1 MKNTNKLF
9 GFLALVIITGIFITG
24 CAGFVFVPGSN
35 VITIRTEYNLSS
47 VRLGGTLRFSAS
59 RGVIWTVSS
68 TSDGTGPVTAG
79 TVITE
84 SGVLTVSVYET
95 AIIIYVIATSAESG
109 ESVYKQ
115 IRISAVTGVTVSPP
129 NQSVARGRT
138 RQFNASVTGTN
149 NPDNAVTWEVSS
161 NAAGNG
167 AVTSGTRI
175 DGNGLLT
182 VAANETLSVLYV
194 RATSIVDP
202 SKSGSVSVN
211 VVIPTITS
219 ITVNPSNQSITRG
232 RTLQFSA
239 SVMGTYDPDST
250 VTWRVSSNTAGTG
263 TVTAGTTISAN
274 GLLTVSANETLTT
287 LYVIATSAVDPSKSG
302 SVPVSVVI
310 PTVTGVAV
318 SPSNQQV
325 TSGGTLQFSTSVM
338 GNYNPDSTVT
348 WRVSS
353 NAAGTGAV
361 APGTT
366 INANGLLTVAANET
380 AATLYIFATSVA
392 DTSKF
397 GSVSVSVI
405 IPTVTGVTV
414 SPSNQSITRGRTLQF
429 NASVTGTNNPNNT
442 VIWRVSSNAAG
453 TGAVTQGTSINAGG
467 LLTVAASETATT
479 LYVIATSVADT
490 SKSGSASV
498 SVIIPTVTGV
508 SVSPSNQSI
517 TRGSTLQFNASV
529 TGTNNPDNSVTWR
542 VSSNAAGTGAVTSGT
557 SINANGLLTV
567 AANETATTLYVI
579 AISVA
584 DTSKSG
590 SASVSVI
597 IPTVTGVSVSPSGQ
611 SLERGKTL
619 QFNASVTGNNNPDNS
634 VTWRVSSNA
643 AGTGAVTSGTSIN
656 ANGLLTVAANE
667 TATTLYVMATSV
679 ADSSKSG
686 SSAVTI
692 TRNASENQNDQGQ
705 NQNNQGQNQNSQG
718 QNQNSQG
725 QNQNSQGQNQ
735 NSQGQNQNSQGNQ
748 Q

>member
-9 GFLALVIITGIFITG
+9 GFLALVIITGMFING
-24 CAGFVFVPGSN
+24 CAGFVIVPSSS
-35 VITIRTEYNLSS
+35 VITIRTENNLSS
-47 VRLGGTLRFSAS
+47 IRLGGTLRFSAS
-59 RGVIWTVSS
+59 GRVIWVVSS
-68 TSDGTGPVTAG
+68 TSDGTGPVAEG

-84 SGVLTVSVYET
+84 NGVLTVSVYET
-95 AIIIYVIATSAESG
+95 VIIIYVIAISADSG

-115 IRISAVTGVTVSPP
+115 IRVSDVTGVTVSPS

-161 NAAGNG
+161 NIAGNG
-167 AVTSGTRI
+167 TVTSGTRI

-194 RATSIVDP
+194 RAASIVDP

-232 RTLQFSA
+232 RTLQFNA

-250 VTWRVSSNTAGTG
+250 VTWRVSSNAAGTG
-263 TVTAGTTISAN
+263 TVTAGTTINAN

-287 LYVIATSAVDPSKSG
+287 LYVIATSRADTSKSG
-302 SVPVSVVI
+302 NVPVSVVI
-310 PTVTGVAV
+310 PTVAGVTV
-318 SPSNQQV
+318 GPSNQSV
-325 TSGGTLQFSTSVM
+325 TSGRTLQFNASVM

-361 APGTT
+361 ASGTG
-366 INANGLLTVAANET
+366 INANGLLTVSANET
-380 AATLYIFATSVA
+380 AATLYVFATSVA

-405 IPTVTGVTV
+405 IPTVTGVSV

-442 VIWRVSSNAAG
+442 VTWRVSSNAAG
-453 TGAVTQGTSINAGG
+453 TGAVTPGTTINANG
-467 LLTVAASETATT
+467 LLTVAANETATT
-479 LYVIATSVADT
+479 LYVIATSVADA
-490 SKSGSASV
+490 SKSGNVSV

-508 SVSPSNQSI
+508 SVSPSGQSI
-517 TRGSTLQFNASV
+517 TRGGTLQFNASV

-542 VSSNAAGTGAVTSGT
+542 VSSNAAGTGVVTSGT
-557 SINANGLLTV
+557 TINANGLLTV

-579 AISVA
+579 ATSVA

-590 SASVSVI
+590 NISVSVI

-611 SLERGKTL
+611 SITRGSTL
-619 QFNASVTGNNNPDNS
+619 QFNASITGTNNPDNS

-643 AGTGAVTSGTSIN
+643 AGTGAVTPRTTIN

-667 TATTLYVMATSV
+667 TATTLYVIATSA
-679 ADSSKSG
+679 ADTSKSG

-692 TRNASENQNDQGQ
+692 TRSASENQNDQGQ

-725 QNQNSQGQNQ
+725 QNQNSQGNQ
-735 NSQGQNQNSQGNQ
+735 
-748 Q
+748 